1 MASDIHYSDA
11 RQCIIGRQA
20 HICHL
25 NAHDYH
31 ISMNSRK
38 LKLQRDT
45 LHSIEVVNEE
55 SVEQELQLSTLEE
68 RFAEHSEYFQIDE
81 NYIEN
86 EINCDEE
93 FRREL

>member
-1 MASDIHYSDA
+1 
-11 RQCIIGRQA
+11 
-20 HICHL
+20 
-25 NAHDYH
+25 
-31 ISMNSRK
+31 MNSRK

-55 SVEQELQLSTLEE
+55 SAEQELQLSTLEE

-93 FRREL
+93 FRRELEEFSREKAPQDAVKEVEIS